1 MKKLFKFI
9 LQKFTHWV
17 RPAHELDFENF
28 ERLES
33 KKYQKRGGFYG
44 E

>member
-1 MKKLFKFI
+1 MKLFLKNLFKRI
-9 LQKFTHWV
+9 SRWLLYTQ
-17 RPAHELDFENF
+17 ELDLEGFEK
-28 ERLES
+28 LES